1 MPSGPRIRANN
12 VFGITTDNPLSAVA
26 TSFNSA
32 SLFLLPVVSSAHA
45 IIVLDPKRVNGEP
58 EIVVVTAHTALA
70 TSATISRAAY
80 GTTARSH
87 PVGTQWAHVVVT
99 DDVVPIVTSSTR
111 PSDPY
116 EGQYIYETDTH
127 RPAHRDN
134 TQWLPGGPVSVVT
147 SGTRPA
153 NPYEG
158 QTIFET
164 DTHRPVHRDNTQ
176 WLPGGPV
183 SIVTSGSRPANPYT
197 GQIIFETD
205 TARTLHWDG
214 TQWTTYRVGGEP
226 DQLFGYNLAN
236 GTATSMTAFFTQNSL
251 LSLPYQYKMIVQAHF
266 NTGANAVANVLTLQ
280 VQDESGVHI
289 SPKGT
294 INGSW
299 IRENHFS
306 SETAITSILAEKN
319 YAAGATCGFRLAYQ
333 VNTSNIFLDGI
344 ARVSFQAR

>member
-158 QTIFET
+158 QTIYET
-164 DTHRPVHRDNTQ
+164 DTHRPVVRDNTQ

-183 SIVTSGSRPANPYT
+183 SVVTSGTRPANPYE
-197 GQIIFETD
+197 GQMIYETD
-205 TARTLHWDG
+205 TDFNRTWNG
-214 TQWTTYRVGGEP
+214 SAWAMVEQVRIP
-226 DQLFGYNLAN
+226 NAN
-236 GTATSMTAFFTQNSL
+236 GPLVGSNANITSATFLQMGTNVVSSSLGGDFTITFQSAYPNALLAFFIIQGDTTHPGASFIPFLGGAALSSQVVRMYHADGSL
-251 LSLPYQYKMIVQAHF
+251 WTS
-266 NTGANAVANVLTLQ
+266 
-280 VQDESGVHI
+280 SGNLRV
-289 SPKGT
+289 T
-294 INGSW
+294 W
-299 IRENHFS
+299 L
-306 SETAITSILAEKN
+306 AI
-319 YAAGATCGFRLAYQ
+319 GW
-333 VNTSNIFLDGI
+333 
-344 ARVSFQAR
+344 